1 MWFRRAGFAT
11 PETDLQEK
19 EDNTSESNLVS
30 ALPEAL
36 QFEVAFEDDIL
47 EDEAN
52 IPVHENIAST
62 AEDILEDIMTGR
74 VQRASL
80 DDEQE
85 VEEEEVDQQ
94 PLQTDILGQNV
105 GQIIESK
112 PDQRWVRICTYKAL
126 DF

>member
-11 PETDLQEK
+11 PETDLQEQ

-30 ALPEAL
+30 AVPEAL
-36 QFEVAFEDDIL
+36 QFEVAFED
-47 EDEAN
+47 
-52 IPVHENIAST
+52 
-62 AEDILEDIMTGR
+62 DILEDIMTGR

-94 PLQTDILGQNV
+94 PL
-105 GQIIESK
+105 
-112 PDQRWVRICTYKAL
+112 
-126 DF
+126 

>member
-11 PETDLQEK
+11 PETDLQEQ

-30 ALPEAL
+30 AVPEAL
-36 QFEVAFEDDIL
+36 QFEVAFED
-47 EDEAN
+47 
-52 IPVHENIAST
+52 
-62 AEDILEDIMTGR
+62 DILEDIMTGR

>member
-94 PLQTDILGQNV
+94 PL
-105 GQIIESK
+105 
-112 PDQRWVRICTYKAL
+112 
-126 DF
+126 